1 MYMMRHP
8 FDSFGRSYDP
18 FEAMSDL
25 LDLDV
30 PSVQYVRY
38 PRGPARV
45 RQPMYGVRAARSP
58 VYAAT
63 RPAMPWDMSMAYG
76 HPTSMS
82 VYPST
87 VLSYLLEEQRRR
99 EELEEAKKRAQLASY
114 LQLLEAALHPL
125 TQADTAAAQAPAIAN
140 TAASKKTKTASQRKH
155 RREPH
160 QRTDAQ
166 LASSPS
172 QPAASV
178 STSPTSEVAPTASS
192 ETTRDTPVDESATA
206 VAKTTE
212 PVRRDGDDWSLSQDG
227 AAYELRLPLTAG
239 ASVANVAM
247 QVLRHPDARRSL
259 QVSVDTEQ
267 RQHVRLAGGWPMV
280 SVSRE
285 TTSRTVLLPEDASL
299 EGVSVT
305 TQTATSA
312 SQLVVRVPR
321 SGEAAATGASTSEP
335 MESATV
341 ASDAAV
347 AADDA
352 GVASNNAGSTVAP
365 LTDDVHPS
373 TDDDASQVSSDV
385 TVEDVDEEAD
395 EEESAT
401 SERR

>member
-1 MYMMRHP
+1 MYVMRHP

-76 HPTSMS
+76 HPTSAS

-125 TQADTAAAQAPAIAN
+125 TQADTAAAQAPSPAIAD
-140 TAASKKTKTASQRKH
+140 TAAFKKTKTASQRKH
-155 RREPH
+155 RRESH
-160 QRTDAQ
+160 QRGGAQ

-172 QPAASV
+172 QPATSV
-178 STSPTSEVAPTASS
+178 STSSTSEVAPTASS
-192 ETTRDTPVDESATA
+192 ETTRDESATG
-206 VAKTTE
+206 VAKTTP
-212 PVRRDGDDWSLSQDG
+212 PVRRDGDDWTLSPDG
-227 AAYELRLPLTAG
+227 AAYELCLPLTAG

-285 TTSRTVLLPEDASL
+285 TTSRTVLLPEDASV

-321 SGEAAATGASTSEP
+321 SGEAAATGASASEP

-352 GVASNNAGSTVAP
+352 GVASNNAASTTAP
-365 LTDDVHPS
+365 STDDVHPS
-373 TDDDASQVSSDV
+373 ADDDASQVSSDV

-395 EEESAT
+395 EE
-401 SERR
+401 